1 MVNNSATESDRIKR
15 AIEVA
20 KEAHEGQLRKTGE
33 PYIVHPLAV
42 KKILEEWGMD
52 EDTIIAGILH
62 DTVEDTDL
70 SLDDIKNEFGESV
83 AFLVDGVTKLSTART
98 GMRDIDSYLPAT
110 RDNFLRLMIALG
122 DDIRVLIIKLADRL
136 HNLRTLSALPPD
148 KQKKIAKE
156 SLEVFAPLA
165 DRLNMGL
172 LRVEMADL
180 AFRYVNPKRYEELKN
195 LIEEKNKSAA
205 KSLGKIEAEVSAAL
219 KKEKIH
225 FSISG
230 RVKSVYS
237 LHKKLAKHDQNI
249 NEIYDLTALR
259 IIVDD
264 ITSCYLTLGIIHS
277 LYMPMGGR
285 IKDYIAMP
293 KQNGYQS
300 LHTTVITKDKHVVE
314 FQIRTREMH
323 EFAERGLAA
332 SFYYNEQKLTENYK
346 KGKIEHLPTNLLWI
360 TELQMTAARLR
371 EGKKVDLKKLKLNLF
386 ADKVFVYTPKGDII
400 DLPVG
405 AMPLDFA
412 YRLHSEIGDHVVGVK
427 INGKM
432 SNLNRRLEQGD
443 IVEILT
449 SKNQTPKQNWLDKIF
464 TPHARSKL
472 MRALN
477 LSARTEAGEEVPH
490 AKKKRKPRQIKSN

>member
-1 MVNNSATESDRIKR
+1 MEGRTKDSERIQK
-15 AIEVA
+15 AVEVA
-20 KEAHEGQLRKTGE
+20 TKAHEGQFRKTGE

-62 DTVEDTDL
+62 DTVEDTGL
-70 SLDDIKNEFGESV
+70 TLNDIKKEFGESV
-83 AFLVDGVTKLSTART
+83 AFLVDGVTKLSTARN
-98 GMRDIDSYLPAT
+98 GMRDIDTYLPAT
-110 RDNFLRLMIALG
+110 KDNFLRLMIALG

-180 AFRYVNPKRYEELKN
+180 SFKYVDPKRFDELST
-195 LIEEKNKSAA
+195 LIEKYNKSAE
-205 KSLGKIEAEVSAAL
+205 KSLKKIEQEITMAL
-219 KKEKIH
+219 KKEKID
-225 FSISG
+225 FTLSG

-237 LHKKLAKHDQNI
+237 LHKKLAKHNQNI
-249 NEIYDLTALR
+249 NEIYDLIALR
-259 IIVDD
+259 IIVEDV
-264 ITSCYLTLGIIHS
+264 TTCYLILGIIHS
-277 LYMPMGGR
+277 LYIPMEGR

-300 LHTTVITKDKHVVE
+300 LHTTVITKDKRIVE
-314 FQIRTREMH
+314 FQIRTKEMH
-323 EFAERGLAA
+323 EYADRGLAA

-360 TELQMTAARLR
+360 TELQMTAAKLR
-371 EGKKVDLKKLKLNLF
+371 EGKRVDLKKLKLNLF
-386 ADKVFVYTPKGDII
+386 ADKIFVYTPKGDII
-400 DLPVG
+400 DLPKG
-405 AMPLDFA
+405 ALPLDFA
-412 YRLHSEIGDHVVGVK
+412 YKLHSEIGDHVVGVK

-432 SNLNRRLEQGD
+432 SNLNRRLEHGD
-443 IVEILT
+443 VVEILT
-449 SKNQTPKQNWLDKIF
+449 SKNQIPKQSWLDKII
-464 TPHARSKL
+464 TSHARSKI
-472 MRALN
+472 MHRLN
-477 LSARTEAGEEVPH
+477 RSNRPQEH
-490 AKKKRKPRQIKSN
+490 KKKRKPRKV

>member
-1 MVNNSATESDRIKR
+1 MKKDSNRIKKAVEIAER
-15 AIEVA
+15 
-20 KEAHEGQLRKTGE
+20 AHEGQFRKTGE

-42 KKILEEWGMD
+42 KKILEDWGMD
-52 EDTIIAGILH
+52 EDTVIAGILH

-70 SLDDIKNEFGESV
+70 TLNDIKAEFGESV
-83 AFLVDGVTKLSTART
+83 AFLVDGVTKLSTARN
-98 GMRDIDSYLPAT
+98 GMRDIDTYLPQT
-110 RDNFLRLMIALG
+110 KDNFLRLMIALG

-180 AFRYVNPKRYEELKN
+180 AFKYVDPKRYAYLEN
-195 LIEEKNKSAA
+195 LIKTHNKQASR
-205 KSLGKIEAEVSAAL
+205 SLEKIEKEVSELL

-225 FSISG
+225 FRISG

-237 LHKKLAKHDQNI
+237 LHKKMAKHDQNI

-264 ITSCYLTLGIIHS
+264 ITDCYLTLGLIHS
-277 LYMPMGGR
+277 LYMPMDGR

-300 LHTTVITKDKHVVE
+300 IHTTVITKDKHIVE
-314 FQIRTREMH
+314 FQIRTKEMH

-346 KGKIEHLPTNLLWI
+346 KGKIQHLPTNLLWI
-360 TELQMTAARLR
+360 TELQATAAKLR

-386 ADKVFVYTPKGDII
+386 ADRIFVYTPKGDIL
-400 DLPVG
+400 DLPKG
-405 AMPLDFA
+405 ALPLDFA
-412 YRLHSEIGDHVVGVK
+412 YRLHSEIGDHVMGVK

-432 SNLNRRLEQGD
+432 SSLNTKLQHGD
-443 IVEILT
+443 VVEILT
-449 SKNQTPKQNWLDKIF
+449 SKNQLPKTSWLEKII
-464 TPHARSKL
+464 TPHARSKIL
-472 MRALN
+472 HSLN
-477 LSARTEAGEEVPH
+477 ARN
-490 AKKKRKPRQIKSN
+490 K

>member
-1 MVNNSATESDRIKR
+1 MKEQESERIKH

-20 KEAHEGQLRKTGE
+20 KKAHEGQLRKTGE

-62 DTVEDTDL
+62 DTVEDTPL
-70 SLDDIKNEFGESV
+70 TLNDIKKDFGESV
-83 AFLVDGVTKLSTART
+83 AFLVDGVTKLSTARN
-98 GMRDIDSYLPAT
+98 GMRDIDTYLPET
-110 RDNFLRLMIALG
+110 KDNFLRLMIALG

-156 SLEVFAPLA
+156 TLEVFAPLA
-165 DRLNMGL
+165 DRLNMGQ
-172 LRVEMADL
+172 LRVELADL
-180 AFRYVNPKRYEELKN
+180 SFKYVDPRRYEYLKD
-195 LIEEKNKSAA
+195 LIEKYNKSAS
-205 KSLGKIEAEVSAAL
+205 KSLAKIEEEVTAAL
-219 KKEKIH
+219 KKEGIK
-225 FSISG
+225 FEISG

-237 LHKKLAKHDQNI
+237 LHKKLAKHNQNI
-249 NEIYDLTALR
+249 NEVYDLTALR
-259 IIVDD
+259 IIVND
-264 ITSCYLTLGIIHS
+264 ITDCYLVLGVIHA
-277 LYMPMGGR
+277 LYTPMNGR
-285 IKDYIAMP
+285 IKDYIAIP

-300 LHTTVITKDKHVVE
+300 LHTTVITKDKRIVE

-323 EFAERGLAA
+323 EYAEHGLAA
-332 SFYYNEQKLTENYK
+332 SFYYNEQKVTENYK
-346 KGKIEHLPTNLLWI
+346 AGKIEHLPTNLLWI
-360 TELQMTAARLR
+360 TELQTTAARLR

-386 ADKVFVYTPKGDII
+386 ADKIFVYTPKGDII

-405 AMPLDFA
+405 ALPLDFA

-432 SNLNRRLEQGD
+432 SNLNKRLEQGD

-449 SKNQTPKQNWLDKIF
+449 SKNQTPKTSWIDRVI
-464 TPHARSKL
+464 TPHARQKL
-472 MRALN
+472 MRALKIKDN
-477 LSARTEAGEEVPH
+477 RDKEKPEPKPIPPV
-490 AKKKRKPRQIKSN
+490 KKK

>member
-1 MVNNSATESDRIKR
+1 MTTKDSDRIKR

-20 KEAHEGQLRKTGE
+20 TKAHEGQLRKTGE
-33 PYIVHPLAV
+33 PYIIHPLAV

-70 SLDDIKNEFGESV
+70 TLDDIKKEFGESV
-83 AFLVDGVTKLSTART
+83 AFLVDGVTKLSTARN
-98 GMRDIDSYLPAT
+98 GMRDIDTYLPAT
-110 RDNFLRLMIALG
+110 KDNFLRLMIALG

-156 SLEVFAPLA
+156 TLEVFAPLA

-180 AFRYVNPKRYEELKN
+180 SFKYVNPKRFDELEK
-195 LIEEKNKSAA
+195 LIKKHNKSAE
-205 KSLGKIEAEVSAAL
+205 KSLARTEEEIKKAL
-219 KKEKIH
+219 RKEKIKYKL
-225 FSISG
+225 SG

-237 LHKKLAKHDQNI
+237 LHKKLAKHHQNMG
-249 NEIYDLTALR
+249 EIYDLMALR
-259 IIVDD
+259 IIVEDV
-264 ITSCYLTLGIIHS
+264 TTCYLVLGIIHS
-277 LYMPMGGR
+277 LYTPMAGR
-285 IKDYIAMP
+285 IKDYIAKP
-293 KQNGYQS
+293 KLNGYQS
-300 LHTTVITKDKHVVE
+300 LHTTVITKDKHIVE

-323 EFAERGLAA
+323 EYAERGLAA

-360 TELQMTAARLR
+360 NELQMTAARLR

-386 ADKVFVYTPKGDII
+386 ADKIFVYTPKGDII
-400 DLPVG
+400 DLPAG
-405 AMPLDFA
+405 ALPLDFA
-412 YRLHSEIGDHVVGVK
+412 YKLHSEIGDHVVGVK

-432 SNLNRRLEQGD
+432 SNLNKKLEHGD
-443 IVEILT
+443 VVEILT
-449 SKNQTPKQNWLDKIF
+449 SKNQTPKQSWFGKII
-464 TPHARSKL
+464 TPHARQRL
-472 MRALN
+472 RRALR
-477 LSARTEAGEEVPH
+477 LSD
-490 AKKKRKPRQIKSN
+490 KQDIISNKSKRKSHKT

>member
-1 MVNNSATESDRIKR
+1 
-15 AIEVA
+15 
-20 KEAHEGQLRKTGE
+20 
-33 PYIVHPLAV
+33 
-42 KKILEEWGMD
+42 
-52 EDTIIAGILH
+52 
-62 DTVEDTDL
+62 VEDTEL
-70 SLDDIKNEFGESV
+70 TLNDIKNEFGESV
-83 AFLVDGVTKLSTART
+83 AFLVDGVTKLSTARN
-98 GMRDIDSYLPAT
+98 GMRDIDTYLPET
-110 RDNFLRLMIALG
+110 KDNFLRLMIALG
-122 DDIRVLIIKLADRL
+122 SDIRVLIIKLADRL
-136 HNLRTLSALPPD
+136 HNIRTLSALPPD

-156 SLEVFAPLA
+156 TLEVFAPLA

-180 AFRYVNPKRYEELKN
+180 AFKYVNPRRFEELSD
-195 LIEEKNKSAA
+195 LINKRNKSAE
-205 KSLGKIEAEVSAAL
+205 KSLARIEDEVAKAL
-219 KKEKIH
+219 KREKIH
-225 FSISG
+225 FKISG

-264 ITSCYLTLGIIHS
+264 VTSCYLTLGLIHS
-277 LYMPMGGR
+277 LYTPMNGR

-314 FQIRTREMH
+314 FQIRTKEMH
-323 EFAERGLAA
+323 EYAERGLAA

-346 KGKIEHLPTNLLWI
+346 SGKIEHLPTNLLWI
-360 TELQMTAARLR
+360 TELQMTAAKLR

-386 ADKVFVYTPKGDII
+386 ADKIFVYTPKGDII
-400 DLPVG
+400 DLPKG
-405 AMPLDFA
+405 SLPLDFA

-432 SNLNRRLEQGD
+432 SNLNKKLEQGD

-449 SKNQTPKQNWLDKIF
+449 SKNQTPKASWYEKII
-464 TPHARSKL
+464 TAHARQKL
-472 MRALN
+472 THRLN
-477 LSARTEAGEEVPH
+477 SI
-490 AKKKRKPRQIKSN
+490 KKNAPKIP

>member
-1 MVNNSATESDRIKR
+1 MKKDSER
-15 AIEVA
+15 VA
-20 KEAHEGQLRKTGE
+20 KAVTIARKAHEGQFRKTGE
-33 PYIVHPLAV
+33 PYITHPLAV

-62 DTVEDTDL
+62 DTVEDTGL
-70 SLDDIKNEFGESV
+70 TLGDIKKEFGESV
-83 AFLVDGVTKLSTART
+83 AFLVDGVTKLSTARN
-98 GMRDIDSYLPAT
+98 GMRDIDSYLPET
-110 RDNFLRLMIALG
+110 KDNFLRLMIALG

-156 SLEVFAPLA
+156 TLEVFAPLA

-172 LRVEMADL
+172 LRVELADL
-180 AFRYVNPKRYEELKN
+180 AFKYVDPRRYEELKT
-195 LIEEKNKSAA
+195 LIEKHNKSAA
-205 KSLGKIEAEVSAAL
+205 KSLKRIEEEISEAL

-225 FSISG
+225 FELSG

-237 LHKKLAKHDQNI
+237 LHKKLAKHNQNMG
-249 NEIYDLTALR
+249 EIYDLTALR
-259 IIVDD
+259 VIVDD
-264 ITSCYLTLGIIHS
+264 ITDCYLTLGIVHS
-277 LYMPMGGR
+277 LYKPMGGR

-300 LHTTVITKDKHVVE
+300 LHTTVITKDKHIVE
-314 FQIRTREMH
+314 FQIRTHEMH
-323 EFAERGLAA
+323 EYAERGLAA

-386 ADKVFVYTPKGDII
+386 ADKIFVYTPKGDII
-400 DLPVG
+400 DLPKG
-405 AMPLDFA
+405 ALPLDFA

-432 SNLNRRLEQGD
+432 SNLNKKLEHGD
-443 IVEILT
+443 VVEILT
-449 SKNQTPKQNWLDKIF
+449 SKNQTPKQSWLDKIF
-464 TPHARSKL
+464 TSHARSKL
-472 MRALN
+472 MRALRP
-477 LSARTEAGEEVPH
+477 STSPERA
-490 AKKKRKPRQIKSN
+490 AKKKRKPRKV

>member
-1 MVNNSATESDRIKR
+1 MAPVTKNHPVKSKRINH

-20 KEAHEGQLRKTGE
+20 KKAHAGQLRKTGE
-33 PYIVHPLAV
+33 PYIIHPLAV

-62 DTVEDTDL
+62 DTVEDTPL
-70 SLDDIKNEFGESV
+70 TLDEIRKDFGESV
-83 AFLVDGVTKLSTART
+83 AFLVDGVTKLSTARN
-98 GMRDIDSYLPAT
+98 GMRDIDTYLPAT

-148 KQKKIAKE
+148 KQKKVAKE
-156 SLEVFAPLA
+156 TLEVFAPLA

-172 LRVEMADL
+172 LRVELADL
-180 AFRYVNPKRYEELKN
+180 SFKYVDPRRYEELKN
-195 LIEEKNKSAA
+195 LLDKYCESAE
-205 KSLGKIEAEVSAAL
+205 KSLKKIEQEISAAL
-219 KKEKIH
+219 KKEKIQ
-225 FSISG
+225 FELSG
-230 RVKSVYS
+230 RVKSIYS
-237 LHKKLAKHDQNI
+237 LHKKLAKYNQNI
-249 NEIYDLTALR
+249 GEIYDLTALR

-264 ITSCYLTLGIIHS
+264 ITDCYLILGIIHS
-277 LYMPMGGR
+277 LYTPMGGR

-300 LHTTVITKDKHVVE
+300 LHTTVITKDKRIVE
-314 FQIRTREMH
+314 FQIRTKEMH
-323 EFAERGLAA
+323 EYAERGLAA

-360 TELQMTAARLR
+360 TELQMTAAKLR

-386 ADKVFVYTPKGDII
+386 ADKIFVYTPKGDII
-400 DLPVG
+400 DLPKG
-405 AMPLDFA
+405 ALPLDFA

-432 SNLNRRLEQGD
+432 SNLNKKLEQGD
-443 IVEILT
+443 VVEILT
-449 SKNQTPKQNWLDKIF
+449 SKNQTPKTSWLDRII
-464 TPHARSKL
+464 TPHARAKL
-472 MRALN
+472 LRAIR
-477 LSARTEAGEEVPH
+477 LSNRTTSTSDKP
-490 AKKKRKPRQIKSN
+490 KKKRKPRKT

>member
-1 MVNNSATESDRIKR
+1 METKPKDSDRIKR
-15 AIEVA
+15 AVEMA
-20 KEAHEGQLRKTGE
+20 TKAHEGQTRRTGE

-52 EDTIIAGILH
+52 EDTVIAGILH
-62 DTVEDTDL
+62 DTIEDTGL
-70 SLDDIKNEFGESV
+70 TLNDIKQEFGESV
-83 AFLVDGVTKLSTART
+83 AFLVDGVTKLSTARN
-98 GMRDIDSYLPAT
+98 GMRDIDTYLPAT
-110 RDNFLRLMIALG
+110 KDNFLRLMIALG

-180 AFRYVNPKRYEELKN
+180 SFKYVDPKRFNELKE
-195 LIEEKNKSAA
+195 LIDKHNKSAE
-205 KSLGKIEAEVSAAL
+205 KFLKKIEQEVSAAL
-219 KKEKIH
+219 KKEKIE

-237 LHKKLAKHDQNI
+237 LHKKLAKHNQNI

-259 IIVDD
+259 IIVND
-264 ITSCYLTLGIIHS
+264 ITDCYLTLGIIHS
-277 LYMPMGGR
+277 LYIPMNGR

-300 LHTTVITKDKHVVE
+300 LHTTVITKDKQIVE
-314 FQIRTREMH
+314 FQIRTKEMH
-323 EFAERGLAA
+323 EYAERGLAA

-360 TELQMTAARLR
+360 SELQMTAAKLR

-386 ADKVFVYTPKGDII
+386 ADKIFVYTPKGDII
-400 DLPVG
+400 DLPKG
-405 AMPLDFA
+405 ALPLDFA

-432 SNLNRRLEQGD
+432 SNLNKRLEHGD
-443 IVEILT
+443 VVEILT
-449 SKNQTPKQNWLDKIF
+449 SKNQIPKTSWLDKII
-464 TPHARSKL
+464 TSHARSKI
-472 MRALN
+472 MHQLN
-477 LSARTEAGEEVPH
+477 TSRRSDEPR
-490 AKKKRKPRQIKSN
+490 KKRKARKADKV

>member
-1 MVNNSATESDRIKR
+1 MKSEHPDSERVKR
-15 AIEVA
+15 AIAMA
-20 KEAHEGQLRKTGE
+20 KKAHEGQFRKTGE
-33 PYIVHPLAV
+33 PYIIHPLAV

-52 EDTIIAGILH
+52 EDTVIAGVLH

-70 SLDDIKNEFGESV
+70 TLADIKQEFGESV
-83 AFLVDGVTKLSTART
+83 AFLVDGVTKLSTARD
-98 GMRDIDSYLPAT
+98 GMRDIDTYLPET
-110 RDNFLRLMIALG
+110 KDNFLRLMIALG

-148 KQKKIAKE
+148 KQRKIAKE

-180 AFRYVNPKRYEELKN
+180 AFKYVDPKRYAELKEK
-195 LIEEKNKSAA
+195 IEHYNRSAA
-205 KSLGKIEAEVSAAL
+205 KSLRKIEGEISAAL
-219 KKEKIH
+219 KKEKIN
-225 FSISG
+225 FELSG

-237 LHKKLAKHDQNI
+237 LHKKLAKHNQNMG
-249 NEIYDLTALR
+249 EIYDLIALR
-259 IIVDD
+259 VIVDD
-264 ITSCYLTLGIIHS
+264 ITDCYLTLGVIHS
-277 LYMPMGGR
+277 LYTPLSGR

-300 LHTTVITKDKHVVE
+300 IHTTVITKDKRIIE
-314 FQIRTREMH
+314 FQIRTHEMH
-323 EFAERGLAA
+323 EYAEHGLAA

-360 TELQMTAARLR
+360 TELQMTAAKLR

-386 ADKVFVYTPKGDII
+386 ADRIFVYTPKGDII
-400 DLPVG
+400 DLPQG
-405 AMPLDFA
+405 SLPLDFA

-432 SNLNRRLEQGD
+432 SNLSHKLQHGD
-443 IVEILT
+443 VVEILT
-449 SKNQTPKQNWLDKIF
+449 SKKQTAKTSWLDKII
-464 TPHARSKL
+464 TPHARQKL
-472 MRALN
+472 LHRLN
-477 LSARTEAGEEVPH
+477 KQG
-490 AKKKRKPRQIKSN
+490 N

>member
-1 MVNNSATESDRIKR
+1 MNKDSERIKH
-15 AIEVA
+15 AVEIA
-20 KEAHEGQLRKTGE
+20 KKAHEGQFRKTGE

-62 DTVEDTDL
+62 DTVEDTPL
-70 SLDDIKNEFGESV
+70 TLDDIRKEFGESV
-83 AFLVDGVTKLSTART
+83 AFLVDGVTKLSTARN
-98 GMRDIDSYLPAT
+98 GMRDIDTYLPAT
-110 RDNFLRLMIALG
+110 KDNFLRLMIALG

-180 AFRYVNPKRYEELKN
+180 SFKYVDPKRYAELKE
-195 LIEEKNKSAA
+195 LIEKYNKSAA
-205 KSLGKIEAEVSAAL
+205 KSLKKIKDEVSAAL
-219 KKEKIH
+219 KKEKIN
-225 FSISG
+225 FEISG
-230 RVKSVYS
+230 RVKSIYS
-237 LHKKLAKHDQNI
+237 LHKKLAKHDQNMG
-249 NEIYDLTALR
+249 EIYDLTALR
-259 IIVDD
+259 VIVDD
-264 ITSCYLTLGIIHS
+264 VTDCYLALGVVHS
-277 LYMPMGGR
+277 LYTPMGGR

-300 LHTTVITKDKHVVE
+300 LHTTVITKDKHIVE
-314 FQIRTREMH
+314 FQIRTRVMH
-323 EFAERGLAA
+323 EYAERGLAA

-360 TELQMTAARLR
+360 TELQTTAARLR

-386 ADKVFVYTPKGDII
+386 ADKIFVYTPKGDII
-400 DLPVG
+400 DLPKG
-405 AMPLDFA
+405 ALPLDFA
-412 YRLHSEIGDHVVGVK
+412 YRLHSEIGDHVIGVK
-427 INGKM
+427 VNGKM
-432 SNLNRRLEQGD
+432 SNLNKKLEQGD

-449 SKNQTPKQNWLDKIF
+449 SKHQTPKSSWLEKIF
-464 TPHARSKL
+464 TPHARQKL
-472 MRALN
+472 LHRLN
-477 LSARTEAGEEVPH
+477 KQKDS
-490 AKKKRKPRQIKSN
+490 

>member
-1 MVNNSATESDRIKR
+1 MTKNTPTVNSERINH
-15 AIEVA
+15 AVEVA
-20 KEAHEGQLRKTGE
+20 KKAHAGQFRKTGE

-70 SLDDIKNEFGESV
+70 TLEDIKKEFGESV
-83 AFLVDGVTKLSTART
+83 AFLVDGVTKLSTARN
-98 GMRDIDSYLPAT
+98 GMRDIDTYLPAT
-110 RDNFLRLMIALG
+110 KDNFLRLMIALG

-156 SLEVFAPLA
+156 TLEVFAPLA

-172 LRVEMADL
+172 LRVELADL
-180 AFRYVNPKRYEELKN
+180 SFKYVDPRRFEELKK
-195 LIEEKNKSAA
+195 LIETRNKSAE
-205 KSLGKIEAEVSAAL
+205 KSLKKIEAEVTAAL
-219 KKEKIH
+219 KKEKIK
-225 FSISG
+225 FELSG

-237 LHKKLAKHDQNI
+237 LHKKLAKYDQNI
-249 NEIYDLTALR
+249 NAVYDLTALR
-259 IIVDD
+259 VIVDD
-264 ITSCYLTLGIIHS
+264 VTDCYLALGIIHS
-277 LYMPMGGR
+277 LYTPMNGR

-300 LHTTVITKDKHVVE
+300 IHTTVITKDKHVVE
-314 FQIRTREMH
+314 FQIRTKEMH
-323 EFAERGLAA
+323 EYAERGLAA

-360 TELQMTAARLR
+360 TELQMTAAKLR
-371 EGKKVDLKKLKLNLF
+371 EGKKVDLKKLKINLF
-386 ADKVFVYTPKGDII
+386 ADKIFVYTPKGDII
-400 DLPVG
+400 DLPKG
-405 AMPLDFA
+405 ALPLDFA

-432 SNLNRRLEQGD
+432 SNLNKRLEQGD

-449 SKNQTPKQNWLDKIF
+449 SKNQTPKTSWLDRII
-464 TPHARSKL
+464 TSHARSKL
-472 MRALN
+472 LHRLN
-477 LSARTEAGEEVPH
+477 LINRPDDIVPNH
-490 AKKKRKPRQIKSN
+490 KVKKS